1 MLVLFVLAVLT
12 LTVLAVLVLV
22 DWLLLA
28 KACCAAGSGPT
39 RASSSRVASIPHA
52 ARPAGE
58 DRVKTGNTRRNS
70 RNQSQRITL
79 WNGSERLVKEH
90 MD

>member
-1 MLVLFVLAVLT
+1 MLTVLLVLFVLAVLT

-28 KACCAAGSGPT
+28 EAFCAAHGSGPT
-39 RASSSRVASIPHA
+39 RASSSRVAPASHTRRA

-58 DRVKTGNTRRNS
+58 DGGENREHRGN
-70 RNQSQRITL
+70 
-79 WNGSERLVKEH
+79 
-90 MD
+90 

>member
-28 KACCAAGSGPT
+28 EACCAAGSGPT

-58 DRVKTGNTRRNS
+58 DGGENRNIERRN
-70 RNQSQRITL
+70 QWQRITL
-79 WNGSERLVKEH
+79 WNGGERRVKER
-90 MD
+90 MG

>member
-28 KACCAAGSGPT
+28 EAFCAAHGSGPT
-39 RASSSRVASIPHA
+39 RASSSRVASIHTRRA
-52 ARPAGE
+52 LLAKMG
-58 DRVKTGNTRRNS
+58 VKTGEHPGNS
-70 RNQSQRITL
+70 GNQWQRITL
-79 WNGSERLVKEH
+79 WNGGEGRVKEH
-90 MD
+90 

>member
-1 MLVLFVLAVLT
+1 MLTVLLVLFVLAVLT

-28 KACCAAGSGPT
+28 EAFCAAHGSGPT

-58 DRVKTGNTRRNS
+58 DGGENREHRVN
-70 RNQSQRITL
+70 
-79 WNGSERLVKEH
+79 
-90 MD
+90 

>member
-1 MLVLFVLAVLT
+1 MPMLVLFVLAVLT

-28 KACCAAGSGPT
+28 EACCAAGSGPT

-52 ARPAGE
+52 ARAAGE
-58 DRVKTGNTRRNS
+58 DGGENLEPVCRNAFAVLVAGELQES
-70 RNQSQRITL
+70 R
-79 WNGSERLVKEH
+79 
-90 MD
+90 

>member
-28 KACCAAGSGPT
+28 EAFCAAGSGPT

-52 ARPAGE
+52 ARPPGE
-58 DRVKTGNTRRNS
+58 DGGENRNIAPNS
-70 RNQSQRITL
+70 RNQWQRITL
-79 WNGSERLVKEH
+79 WNGGERRVKER

>member
-1 MLVLFVLAVLT
+1 MLTVLLVLFVLAVLT

-28 KACCAAGSGPT
+28 EAFCAAHGSGPT

-52 ARPAGE
+52 ARSAGE
-58 DRVKTGNTRRNS
+58 DGGENRGTPQETAETS
-70 RNQSQRITL
+70 R
-79 WNGSERLVKEH
+79 KE
-90 MD
+90 